1 MHAAHKETQ
10 GPLRKTQLCKL
21 NYALDFTVIGHEKIN
36 SSFARTARDAQ
47 HSTRVVP
54 LLFSPLQCARCAC
67 ASEACGNA
75 KVGNEPS
82 IPQFHRVS
90 IE

>member
-47 HSTRVVP
+47 HATQRRP
-54 LLFSPLQCARCAC
+54 TPIFSAAMRTMCLC
-67 ASEACGNA
+67 E
-75 KVGNEPS
+75 
-82 IPQFHRVS
+82 
-90 IE
+90 